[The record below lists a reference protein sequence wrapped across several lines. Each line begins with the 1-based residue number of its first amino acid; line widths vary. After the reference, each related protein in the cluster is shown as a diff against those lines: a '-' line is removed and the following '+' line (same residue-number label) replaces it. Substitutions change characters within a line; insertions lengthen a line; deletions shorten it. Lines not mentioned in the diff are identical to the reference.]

1 MYCSTIDYVAIG
13 QRLRA
18 YRVAAALKAEDIGK
32 NLQLSRAAVYRLEKG
47 EIVKIETLDRL
58 AVLLGTSLPS
68 LLGVDTEYYASGTGF
83 FERMRQLEAR
93 ATEIYAHFDPFSF
106 LLMSPDYLD
115 YLQVMLHESTTFSTA
130 DRIKIES
137 SLAILCERK
146 SHLNQHMPFI
156 YNLIGLHH
164 IERFLHIGLVGNL
177 NLTPSQKMER
187 VLLARKEVQHLIGL
201 IENNR
206 FFAIAVSAEMVP
218 SSTFQIFYAQ
228 KTPLSLGV
236 SPFRL
241 GEFPNITTGIASI
254 TASSQAI
261 AEYKQLFDRL
271 WQKSFKGDDAIVILK
286 KTLDRY

>member
-1 MYCSTIDYVAIG
+1 MYCSNIDYAAIG

-18 YRVAAALKAEDIGK
+18 YRIAASLKAEDIGK

-58 AVLLGTSLPS
+58 AALLGTSLPS
-68 LLGVDTEYYASGTGF
+68 LLGVDTEYYASGNGF
-83 FERMRQLEAR
+83 FERLRQLEACSS
-93 ATEIYAHFDPFSF
+93 EIYAHFDPFSF

-115 YLQVMLHESTTFSTA
+115 YLQIMLHEAAELSSE
-130 DRIKIES
+130 DIEKIAS

-146 SHLNQHMPFI
+146 NHLGEHLPVI
-156 YNLIGLHH
+156 YNLIGLQH

-177 NLTPSQKMER
+177 NIPPSKKMER
-187 VLLARKEVQHLIGL
+187 TLLARKEVQHLIRL
-201 IENNR
+201 IEDNR
-206 FFAIAVSAEMVP
+206 SFAIAVTTEMVP
-218 SSTFQIFYAQ
+218 ASTFQLFYADN
-228 KTPLSLGV
+228 TPLSLGV

-254 TASSQAI
+254 TSSPQAI
-261 AEYKQLFDRL
+261 SQYKHLFDRL
-271 WQKSFKGDDAIVILK
+271 WEKSFKGDLAIDILK